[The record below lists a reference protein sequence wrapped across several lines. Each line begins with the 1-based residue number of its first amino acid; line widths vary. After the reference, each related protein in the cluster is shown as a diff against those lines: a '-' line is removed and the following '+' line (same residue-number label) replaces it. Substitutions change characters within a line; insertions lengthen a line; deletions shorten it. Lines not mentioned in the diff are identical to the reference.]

1 MATSMYLLA
10 ALLVSGAATQ
20 DTSSDIFDGK
30 NWRRHQGQWKTL
42 AHIAVLTVAGPAHGQ
57 VLAWGN
63 QCECFMAVGE
73 GHGTEFR
80 IHWYFSNPEI
90 FFFKVL
96 FSLQMSGMFEN
107 WLYKLVSALQ
117 TREKGAN
124 VVVVDWLPLAH
135 QLYVDAVNN
144 TRGVGHSIAQMLDWL
159 QVTVGLKGIISFSEK
174 DLESEPF

>member
-1 MATSMYLLA
+1 ME
-10 ALLVSGAATQ
+10 
-20 DTSSDIFDGK
+20 DTRPHSNPDCGWPRSWASVG
-30 NWRRHQGQWKTL
+30 
-42 AHIAVLTVAGPAHGQ
+42 
-57 VLAWGN
+57 AWGTN
-63 QCECFMAVGE
+63 VNVPWLRERV
-73 GHGTEFR
+73 TELNF
-80 IHWYFSNPEI
+80 IFTSIFSNLEKE

-117 TREKGAN
+117 MREKGAN

-144 TRGVGHSIAQMLDWL
+144 TRGVGLSIAQILDWL
-159 QVTVGLKGIISFSEK
+159 QVTMGLKGIISFSEK

>member
-1 MATSMYLLA
+1 ME
-10 ALLVSGAATQ
+10 
-20 DTSSDIFDGK
+20 DTHPHSNPDCGWPRSWASVGLGD
-30 NWRRHQGQWKTL
+30 
-42 AHIAVLTVAGPAHGQ
+42 
-57 VLAWGN
+57 
-63 QCECFMAVGE
+63 QCECSMAVGE
-73 GHGTEFR
+73 GHGTEFH
-80 IHWYFSNPEI
+80 IHWYFSNPEKD

-159 QVTVGLKGIISFSEK
+159 QVTMGLKGIISFSEK